1 MNVCENNMYISNIV
15 TKYMTLLRLY
25 PPVVS
30 FSTSIIFCVNFIQ
43 N

>member
-1 MNVCENNMYISNIV
+1 MNFCENNMYVSNIV
-15 TKYMTLLRLY
+15 TKYMTRLSLY
-25 PPVVS
+25 TLVVS